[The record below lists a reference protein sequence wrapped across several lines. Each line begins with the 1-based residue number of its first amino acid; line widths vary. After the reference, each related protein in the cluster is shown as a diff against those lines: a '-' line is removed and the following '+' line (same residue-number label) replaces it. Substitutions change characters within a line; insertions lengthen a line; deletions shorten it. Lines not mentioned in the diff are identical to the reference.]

1 MANFCKYQK
10 LEKYVSYDGVNWMP
24 TGEYK
29 KGNLIEYQSSDCP
42 NPYLS
47 EYFALEAV
55 ENCVFKFTSSVEV
68 ASAPQG
74 TWTNVAANQSISR
87 TAGKKTYFRKTV
99 SSSGAIGTFSASTG
113 NFKASGN
120 IMSLVYGDNF
130 SGQTSLQGLSYAFQ
144 GLFKNCSGLTS
155 IDNLML
161 PATTLAESCYDKM
174 FRNCTSLTEVPTDL
188 LPSVRLENNCYNE
201 MFEQC
206 SSLRTAPDLLAPDGA
221 YGCYVLMFYGCSS
234 LNYVKCLLT
243 TIDASQYTNTW
254 LSGVSASGTFIK
266 SPNANWGVCK
276 TSMIPCGWTVQNA

>member
-1 MANFCKYQK
+1 
-10 LEKYVSYDGVNWMP
+10 
-24 TGEYK
+24 
-29 KGNLIEYQSSDCP
+29 
-42 NPYLS
+42 
-47 EYFALEAV
+47 
-55 ENCVFKFTSSVEV
+55 
-68 ASAPQG
+68 
-74 TWTNVAANQSISR
+74 
-87 TAGKKTYFRKTV
+87 
-99 SSSGAIGTFSASTG
+99 
-113 NFKASGN
+113 
-120 IMSLVYGDNF
+120 MSLVYGDNF

-254 LSGVSASGTFIK
+254 LSGVSPTGTFVK
-266 SPNANWGVCK
+266 ARNVDWGQCR
-276 TSMIPCGWTVQNA
+276 TSTIPCNWNVQNV